1 MDQSPAASDGE
12 EIPNNLT
19 SSHRRSSR
27 RKVTPKRY
35 GVECR
40 SKRGSRNGTRIEKE
54 VDEFADFVRRSPRRK
69 VTTKKYVAE
78 DFREGFSSPA
88 SGKVKRNDHL
98 SPNRSPKLVLSQG
111 NFAMKEE
118 NVSGQLSEKKQDELD
133 ALKGKRFEEIQT
145 SRMEEKQMV
154 LEERARLREEQRM
167 CRQKML
173 ETKARLRE
181 EEKVRKLAEQE
192 KLRMARSILKEAQ
205 RSSQKRRREREKER
219 KQRELQEMKEKNA
232 EERKRRRELCSVPAM
247 GVSLAVCPS
256 SKHSRDTVI
265 RCACPSSTPGTR

>member
-1 MDQSPAASDGE
+1 MTKDSCGESLAMDQSPAASDGE
-12 EIPNNLT
+12 EIPNNPI

-35 GVECR
+35 GAECR
-40 SKRGSRNGTRIEKE
+40 SKRGSWNRTRIEEE
-54 VDEFADFVRRSPRRK
+54 VDEFADFLRRSPRRK
-69 VTTKKYVAE
+69 VTTQKYVAE
-78 DFREGFSSPA
+78 DFSSPA
-88 SGKVKRNDHL
+88 SRKVKRNDHL
-98 SPNRSPKLVLSQG
+98 SPNRSQG
-111 NFAMKEE
+111 NFTMKEE
-118 NVSGQLSEKKQDELD
+118 NVSGQLSEKKQEELD

-145 SRMEEKQMV
+145 SRMEEKQKV

-219 KQRELQEMKEKNA
+219 KQRELKEMKEKNA
-232 EERKRRRELCSVPAM
+232 VERKRRRELCSVPAM
-247 GVSLAVCPS
+247 GVSF
-256 SKHSRDTVI
+256 
-265 RCACPSSTPGTR
+265 

>member
-1 MDQSPAASDGE
+1 MTKDSCGESSAMDQSPAASDGE

-19 SSHRRSSR
+19 SSQRRSSR

-40 SKRGSRNGTRIEKE
+40 SKRGSRNRTRIEKE
-54 VDEFADFVRRSPRRK
+54 VDEFADFLWRSPRRK
-69 VTTKKYVAE
+69 VTTQKYVAE
-78 DFREGFSSPA
+78 DFSSPA
-88 SGKVKRNDHL
+88 SRKVKRKDHL

-111 NFAMKEE
+111 SFAMMEE
-118 NVSGQLSEKKQDELD
+118 NVSGQLSEKKQEELD

-145 SRMEEKQMV
+145 SRMEEKQKV

-256 SKHSRDTVI
+256 S
-265 RCACPSSTPGTR
+265 TPGTR